1 MALKSPKKLKKPK
14 HDSYSVCCF
23 VQVGRDMGEQAKNGF
38 LKFKSGLVGKLEWV
52 HQWVD
57 HSLELV
63 QDESL
68 QGLLDSSHICEL
80 FFAIPKG

>member
-1 MALKSPKKLKKPK
+1 M
-14 HDSYSVCCF
+14 
-23 VQVGRDMGEQAKNGF
+23 GRDTGAQAENGF
-38 LKFKSGLVGKLEWV
+38 LNFKSGLVGKLEWV

-68 QGLLDSSHICEL
+68 QGLLDSSHICE
-80 FFAIPKG
+80 FFLLYQKGKVNNNNDNNDNEVPYDDIFNNS